1 MNYTPTFSLIVP
13 TLDRSQEL
21 DYLFESLF
29 KQTFLDFEV
38 IIIDQNDDDK
48 IIEIINKYQDL
59 LKINYIKSNKKGL
72 SFNRNI
78 GIANSSGNII
88 CFPDDDCTYPQ
99 NTLENVADFFE
110 MNPNAQIYSCCVMD
124 DKTNQRFKMAET
136 DSILTPTNYINKAI
150 SIGIFIKP
158 LLKSDICFDEQLGV
172 GAKFGSA
179 EESDLISNLLNKEYR
194 GNYFANHYIFHDF
207 PAKTPSLSRYLNYGM
222 GYGAL
227 VRKEICIRNKKIIL
241 FRFLFDL
248 FIRLIL
254 SVIPSHKRIY
264 YWYSLKGRII
274 GFFKYRV
281 SISNQKKILFY
292 SSVKSKKMFSIQQFY
307 RTDICIL
314 RDLGYTVKLSNSFC
328 DYLLFWNYDIAFIY
342 FYRFGFL
349 PALIS
354 KLFSKKVVFTGGIDY
369 LDKEYAGLKSYTIQK
384 IFFKLCNQFSDKNI
398 IVSNSDIKNIQ
409 SFNKKQLSSKYPLS
423 FHVIDFK
430 SFEYHDIKKKE
441 KIFCTIGWMV
451 RQENVIRKGIDKS
464 LKLFKEVHRFDN
476 SYRMIIIGPQG
487 EGTTLIN
494 KIIQEDKLDGL
505 VTLTG
510 AISEEYKI
518 EILKKS
524 TIYSQLSIYE
534 GFGIAAIEA
543 LAAGNIVVH
552 TGKGGLS
559 DGIGNNGI
567 QIKNENY
574 DEIALRII
582 NTTSNENAWLN
593 MVENG
598 IKHVSENFRYETR
611 LHDFKN
617 ILSSLE

>member
-1 MNYTPTFSLIVP
+1 MNHTPTFSLIVP
-13 TLDRSQEL
+13 TLDRVTEL
-21 DYLFESLF
+21 DYLFESLSY
-29 KQTFLDFEV
+29 QTFRNFEV
-38 IIIDQNDDDK
+38 IIIDQNDDNRL
-48 IIEIINKYQDL
+48 IETINKYQNEL
-59 LKINYIKSNKKGL
+59 NINYIKSNKSGL
-72 SFNRNI
+72 SLNRNI
-78 GIANSSGNII
+78 GIANSKGNII
-88 CFPDDDCTYPQ
+88 CFPDDDCVFPK
-99 NTLENVADFFE
+99 NALESIADFFNT
-110 MNPNAQIYSCCVMD
+110 NPNVQIYSCCVKD
-124 DKTNQRFKMAET
+124 PQTGQRFKMAKS
-136 DSILTPTNYINKAI
+136 DSILTPTNYFDKTI

-158 LLKSDICFDEQLGV
+158 LLKSDINFDEQLGV

-179 EESDLISNLLNKEYR
+179 EESDLISNLLNKGYR
-194 GNYFANHYIFHDF
+194 GNYFANNYIFHDF

-264 YWYSLKGRII
+264 YWYSLKGRIT

-314 RDLGYTVKLSNSFC
+314 RDLGYTVKLSNSYWNYFS
-328 DYLLFWNYDIAFIY
+328 YWNYDIAFIY

-369 LDKEYAGLKSYTIQK
+369 LDKEFAGLKSYTIQK
-384 IFFKLCNQFSDKNI
+384 IFFKLCNLFSDKNI
-398 IVSNSDIKNIQ
+398 LVSNSDIQNIQ
-409 SFNKKQLSSKYPLS
+409 TFSKRQPLSRYPLS

-430 SFEYHDIKKKE
+430 SYEYHDIKNKE

-464 LKLFKEVHRFDN
+464 LKLFKEIYQLDN

-494 KIIQEDKLDGL
+494 KTIQEENLDGL

-510 AISEEYKI
+510 AISEKYKI

-567 QIKNENY
+567 QIKTENY
-574 DEIALRII
+574 EEIALKII
-582 NTTSNENAWLN
+582 NTISNENTWLN
-593 MVENG
+593 LVENG
-598 IKHVSENFRYETR
+598 IKHVSENFKYETR
-611 LHDFKN
+611 LNDFKN
-617 ILSSLE
+617 ILSSLK